1 MRLARAAAGAALLAI
16 GAGPALAAS
25 ATAGDCG
32 RALDARHRQQIS
44 AGAQQLAWAPQPGP
58 LRAGRMFAV
67 EVVLCPAGATLGKVD
82 AEMPAHRHGMNY
94 RPTIRALGDGR
105 FRAEGLLLH
114 MPGRWR
120 FSFELDGLRLS
131 QERDVE

>member
-1 MRLARAAAGAALLAI
+1 MRLARAAAAGAALLAMA
-16 GAGPALAAS
+16 AGPAAA
-25 ATAGDCG
+25 ADGDCG
-32 RALDARHRQQIS
+32 RGLDARHRRQIS

-67 EVVLCPAGATLGKVD
+67 EVVLCPPGATLSQVD

-94 RPTIRALGDGR
+94 RPTVRALGDGR

-131 QERDVE
+131 QDLDVE